1 MNEGI
6 EFTPVRCKKIS
17 FLNEAQAIFYIDK
30 LKNTS
35 TRTKVPTRAYL
46 CQDCLN
52 WHLTSKGSY
61 AEENP
66 LILELQNKN
75 DELKKKSNIL
85 ESKVKEKDNRIKR
98 LERNLVTTYAKIKDL
113 NDRIE
118 KLRNE
123 KFIAQN
129 KEKLN
134 PKKNDTPSKSQG
146 DFL

>member
-6 EFTPVRCKKIS
+6 EFKPARCKKIS

-66 LILELQNKN
+66 LIE
-75 DELKKKSNIL
+75 ELKEKIKLYEEQIKKKDVLIKKLLYKTKKS
-85 ESKVKEKDNRIKR
+85 
-98 LERNLVTTYAKIKDL
+98 
-113 NDRIE
+113 
-118 KLRNE
+118 
-123 KFIAQN
+123 
-129 KEKLN
+129 
-134 PKKNDTPSKSQG
+134 KKNDATPKS
-146 DFL
+146 